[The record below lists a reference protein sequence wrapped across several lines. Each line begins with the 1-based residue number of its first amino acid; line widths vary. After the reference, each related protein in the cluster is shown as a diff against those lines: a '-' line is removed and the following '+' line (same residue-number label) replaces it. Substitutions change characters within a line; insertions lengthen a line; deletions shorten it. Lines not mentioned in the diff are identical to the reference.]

1 MNKEK
6 NFISAVVYIH
16 NCESYVQSFIK
27 NLLRLLEDN
36 FEHSEIICVNDDSTD
51 NSVQKIKQISNKAS
65 SVALSVVNMSY
76 FHGIET
82 AMTAGVDLA
91 IGDFVLEFDNCAQ
104 DYDMNQVLVVYHR
117 SLEGFDIVSAVPEH
131 KPKASSAMFYWLY
144 ARFTDDHTQMR
155 TETFRILSR
164 RALNRVSGMSKVIPY
179 RKSLY
184 ANCGLKTANINYS
197 VAEKNNV
204 HESKKTRKYRQNLAV
219 NTLIIFTNAGYFC
232 AKAMTGL
239 MMLISLFMAIYSL
252 VIYLRATPVE
262 GWTTTI
268 LFLSIAFCGLFAIL
282 TVIVKYLQ
290 ILLNLSFRRKKYS
303 FESIEKVTK

>member
-6 NFISAVVYIH
+6 NFVSAVVYIH
-16 NCESYVQSFIK
+16 NCESYVQNFIK

-51 NSVQKIKQISNKAS
+51 NSVQMIKQIGSKAS
-65 SVALSVVNMSY
+65 TVALSVLNMSY
-76 FHGIET
+76 FHGTET

-91 IGDFVLEFDNCAQ
+91 IGDFVLEFDSCVQ
-104 DYDMNQVLVVYHR
+104 DYDMSQVLAVYYK
-117 SLEGFDIVSAVPEH
+117 SLEGFDIVSASPEH
-131 KPKASSAMFYWLY
+131 KPKVSSAVFYWLY
-144 ARFTDDHTQMR
+144 ARLTDDHTQMQ

-164 RALNRVSGMSKVIPY
+164 RALNRVGAMSKVVPY

-184 ANCGLKTANINYS
+184 ANCGLKTANIHYS
-197 VAEKNNV
+197 VVEKSSI
-204 HESKKTRKYRQNLAV
+204 HENKQTRKYRQNLAV
-219 NTLIIFTNAGYFC
+219 DTLIIFTNAGYVC
-232 AKAMTGL
+232 AKTMTGL
-239 MMLISLFMAIYSL
+239 MMLISLFMALYSL
-252 VIYLRATPVE
+252 AIYLNATPVE

-290 ILLNLSFRRKKYS
+290 IILNLSFRRKKYS